1 MDYAQFGNMMEKN
14 RIDSFKKWPFNENS
28 ACSVKKMA
36 EAGFYWSGNEREP
49 DTVTCYVCN
58 KTLDGWEPT
67 DDPWKEHSKHAPQC
81 NFVKYGRKEAELTV
95 HEFINILS
103 VALKARMEQ
112 YFNKTIEDFNKW
124 AEKERAKLTL
134 SK

>member
-1 MDYAQFGNMMEKN
+1 MDYSKFGNMMEKN
-14 RIDSFKKWPFNENS
+14 RVESFKKWPFDDSS
-28 ACSVKKMA
+28 ACSIKKMA

-67 DDPWKEHSKHAPQC
+67 DDPWKEHAKHAPQC

-95 HEFINILS
+95 DEFIKLFS
-103 VALKARMEQ
+103 VAVKGRMEQ
-112 YFNKTIEDFNKW
+112 NLNKVMDQFRKW
-124 AEKERAKLTL
+124 AENEKEKLG
-134 SK
+134 K